1 MILPWVGLLVSL
13 FLATGP
19 LYICLPKSMAS
30 TSHSSSCCQSS
41 LALSC
46 HGLRLRYRRVLRPL
60 MLAGTVGSPQT
71 ERKTGG
77 AQPGPAGSPGN
88 HSMPL
93 LLLLQVPEDSAS
105 SPGAPSP
112 APCCPRARTPV
123 HPEPQFPAACPQQ
136 APRSTSLVS
145 LQTPPAPRATVACG
159 DLILTH
165 HHGPQGAPA
174 RVECS

>member
-46 HGLRLRYRRVLRPL
+46 HGLRLRYHQVLRPL

-77 AQPGPAGSPGN
+77 AQPGPAPAVEAGAGRGVRAT
-88 HSMPL
+88 HL
-93 LLLLQVPEDSAS
+93 TAS
-105 SPGAPSP
+105 LSFSRILRACP
-112 APCCPRARTPV
+112 APALLFGSLALLPQPSTTTGHAISCDHRTAVLIFETHERICKCPPDFFSK
-123 HPEPQFPAACPQQ
+123 PF
-136 APRSTSLVS
+136 L
-145 LQTPPAPRATVACG
+145 
-159 DLILTH
+159 
-165 HHGPQGAPA
+165 
-174 RVECS
+174 